1 MPKVLLT
8 QEQRM
13 TERYRRLRV
22 CIGDRVASAKRRED
36 LTLMDL
42 ANGLSMGHTT
52 VAKLMDGADV
62 SLSTT
67 KFLQVLDL
75 AGLMLV
81 DRRQDE
87 IHANRSE
94 Q

>member
-1 MPKVLLT
+1 MPKVMLT
-8 QEQRM
+8 QEQKAQ
-13 TERYRRLRV
+13 ERYRKLRV

-36 LTLMDL
+36 LTLMEL

-67 KFLQVLDL
+67 KFLQILDL

-87 IHANRSE
+87 IHANRDRK
-94 Q
+94 